1 MNLPASSFD
10 SEGASPWAPYVPS
23 EQAPWNFRRVVH
35 LHHRAGFAATWS
47 EIQRDLKDGPKVSID
62 RVLSGKSCTEGVP
75 ERFAETADL
84 LGETASSSR
93 DPLRLKAWW
102 VYRMMFGPDPL
113 TERLVLM
120 WHNHFATSNL
130 KVQDLAAMHQQN
142 QRFRALSRQRFG
154 ELLNVAVRDAALL
167 IWLDAPA
174 NRKGH
179 PNENLGRELM
189 ELFTLGI
196 GHYSEQDVK
205 EAARALT
212 GWSVNED
219 GKFDELPVRHDD
231 GEKIILGKKG
241 KWKGDDL
248 VKMLLEHPAT
258 SHRLAFR
265 VGELFMGEG
274 AVDAAAIKELADGL
288 RQRNLDI
295 GWAVETVLRSQAF
308 FADKNIGKRVL
319 SPVEYVVGAA
329 RALELFDPPSS
340 TLVLAEWTARLGQDL
355 FYPPNV
361 GGWPGGRTWLT
372 TRSVIGRANYAA
384 ALVEGNLVGRPGPMD
399 AVALAERH
407 GHGKDRETMIAFYT
421 KLLLGVEPRA
431 AWNERLTTAL
441 ASADRRAGSVSD
453 RSGEGAT
460 IRKAVAL
467 ILAMPE
473 AQLG

>member
-1 MNLPASSFD
+1 MKLSADAKSAGPM
-10 SEGASPWAPYVPS
+10 GAWTSYVPNDR
-23 EQAPWNFRRVVH
+23 APWNWRRIVH
-35 LHHRAGFAATWS
+35 LHRRAGFAATWS
-47 EIQRDLKDGPKVSID
+47 ELERDLKDGPKASID
-62 RVLSGKSCTEGVP
+62 RILRGQAVSEGVP
-75 ERFAETADL
+75 ERFDETADL
-84 LGETASSSR
+84 LGSTAVSAR
-93 DPLRLKAWW
+93 DPARLKAWW
-102 VYRMMFGPDPL
+102 VYRMLFGPDPL
-113 TERLVLM
+113 AERLALL

-142 QRFRALSRQRFG
+142 QHFRTLGRKRFG
-154 ELLNVAVRDAALL
+154 ELLNVGVRDAAML

-196 GHYSEQDVK
+196 GHYTEQDVK

-212 GWSVNED
+212 GWTLNED
-219 GKFDELPVRHDD
+219 GQFEDVPARHDD
-231 GEKIILGKKG
+231 GEKTILGKKG

-248 VKMLLEHPAT
+248 VKSLLEHPAT
-258 SHRLAFR
+258 AERLAFR
-265 VGELFMGEG
+265 VCELFMGEG
-274 AVDAAAIKELADGL
+274 AVDAAGVKALADGL
-288 RQRNLDI
+288 RQHQLDI
-295 GWAVETVLRSQAF
+295 GWAVETVLRSQTF
-308 FADKNIGKRVL
+308 FADQNLGRRVL
-319 SPVEYVVGAA
+319 SPVEYVIGAA

-372 TRSVIGRANYAA
+372 TRSLIGRANCAA
-384 ALVEGNLVGRPGPMD
+384 ALVEGVHVGRPGPMD
-399 AVALAERH
+399 AVALAQRH
-407 GHGKDRETMIAFYT
+407 GQAKDRDSVIGFYT
-421 KLLLGVEPRA
+421 KLLLGVEPTA
-431 AWNERLTTAL
+431 AWSERLAAVLGKGNDTKP
-441 ASADRRAGSVSD
+441 
-453 RSGEGAT
+453 ET